1 MLRVVTTPRRAKRA
15 DTQRGAA
22 LLIAIFVLM
31 LISVIATALILMA
44 GTESALKGNYK
55 SAMQAF
61 YYAKAGLEEGRG
73 RLWAGSGPNRFDTT
87 VFPAINPATAMPV
100 GTAAYIIN
108 PSPGETV
115 DPTDSTNPYFDNEFQ
130 SEWNGSQPPPSAP
143 KFLSTWATGAVAR
156 PLYKWVRITP
166 RTERSAKLHVDG
178 SGGGSFDSTNP
189 LYYDGQQQLLSSG
202 AGTSVP
208 GATQGRAW
216 QVFTV
221 TALAVTSGL
230 LPSRRMVQYTV
241 APTSLTFAFP
251 AALMLDGPG
260 ATYQAQTYLPFQI
273 KGDNHGNES
282 DFVVPGCVLPP
293 QSSVPAIGTLHNS
306 DRDSI
311 IISLPS
317 GPPLGG
323 NPDVRGKYT
332 GVQSAPDVEKV
343 ASQIPSSLQDP
354 GAPQKLEDFVQKLAN
369 VATEVVPGPAT
380 SLPSYGTRD
389 YPIVAVVNG
398 DLTLPSQTTG
408 YGILVV
414 RGNFNFDGTVGWR
427 GIVLVVG
434 QGVIN
439 ASGLGDNGE
448 FDGAMF
454 VAKTRDSSGTVLG
467 TLGSPQVNWNNGST
481 GAGASIGYGVFYD
494 SCWINYAWTALP
506 YQVLSFREIPQ

>member
-1 MLRVVTTPRRAKRA
+1 MHRFVTTPRRTKRA

-31 LISVIATALILMA
+31 LISVMATALILMA

-87 VFPAINPATAMPV
+87 VFPANNPATPMPA
-100 GTAAYIIN
+100 GAAAYIIN
-108 PSPGETV
+108 PSSGETV
-115 DPTDSTNPYFDNEFQ
+115 DPTDPTNPYFDSEFQ
-130 SEWNGSQPPPSAP
+130 SEWDSAPPVSAP
-143 KFLSTWATGAVAR
+143 KFLSTWATGAVAS

-178 SGGGSFDSTNP
+178 SGGGSFDSSNP
-189 LYYDGQQQLLSSG
+189 LYFDGQQQLLSSVLGG
-202 AGTSVP
+202 ATTVP
-208 GATQGRAW
+208 GATQGHAW
-216 QVFTV
+216 QVLTV
-221 TALAVTSGL
+221 TSLAVTSGL

-241 APTSLTFAFP
+241 APTSLTFPFP

-260 ATYQAQTYLPFQI
+260 PTYQAQSYPNFQI

-282 DFVVPGCVLPP
+282 DFVVPGCIVP
-293 QSSVPAIGTLHNS
+293 QQNSVPAIGTLQDPDSN
-306 DRDSI
+306 SI
-311 IISLPS
+311 ILSLPS
-317 GPPLGG
+317 GPP
-323 NPDVRGKYT
+323 PSQDVRPNYT
-332 GVQSAPDVEKV
+332 GLQSAPDVKNV

-354 GAPQKLEDFVQKLAN
+354 GAPQSLENFVQKLAN
-369 VATEVVPGPAT
+369 VATDVVPGPAT
-380 SLPSYGTRD
+380 SLPRYGTRGN
-389 YPIVAVVNG
+389 PIIAVVNG
-398 DLTLPSQTTG
+398 DLTLPSNTTG

-439 ASGLGDNGE
+439 ASGRGDNGE

-467 TLGSPQVNWNNGST
+467 TLGSPQVNWSNGST
-481 GAGASIGYGVFYD
+481 GTGASIGYGVFYD
-494 SCWINYAWTALP
+494 SCWINYAWSALP